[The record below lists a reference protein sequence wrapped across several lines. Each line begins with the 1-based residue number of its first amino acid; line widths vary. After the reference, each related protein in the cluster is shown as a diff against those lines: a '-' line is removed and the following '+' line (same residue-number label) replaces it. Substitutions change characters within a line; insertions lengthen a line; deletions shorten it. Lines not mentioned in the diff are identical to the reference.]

1 MLSSPADGD
10 DLVHDRDAAWALLTE
25 WTQSEALLRHA
36 LAVEA
41 AVRAYAR

>member
-1 MLSSPADGD
+1 MP

-25 WTQSEALLRHA
+25 WTKGEALLRHC

-41 AVRAYAR
+41 SVRAYSRK